1 MLFLKTFK
9 DAKFVVDGN
18 AFQTF
23 ITLSTKTWHHA
34 WSKKATIYEVIS
46 RAQEAAPGA
55 QSAVYNCVVATA
67 IRMEAGVHLTVESYT
82 VVMLLTFIL
91 IIIGIPSPTHSFVID
106 LKPYFSA
113 NPSHR
118 SVLR

>member
-1 MLFLKTFK
+1 MLFLKTFR

-23 ITLSTKTWHHA
+23 ITLSTKTWHDA

-46 RAQEAAPGA
+46 RAQEAASGA
-55 QSAVYNCVVATA
+55 EYAVYNCVVATA
-67 IRMEAGVHLTVESYT
+67 MRMEAGVRLTVESYT
-82 VVMLLTFIL
+82 VVTLLTFIL
-91 IIIGIPSPTHSFVID
+91 IIGIPSPTHSFVID